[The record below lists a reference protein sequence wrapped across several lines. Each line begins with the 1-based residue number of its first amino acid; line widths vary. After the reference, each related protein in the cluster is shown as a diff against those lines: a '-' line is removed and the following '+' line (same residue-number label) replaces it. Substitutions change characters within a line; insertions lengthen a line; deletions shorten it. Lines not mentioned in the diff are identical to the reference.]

1 MLASV
6 MIYSQLKGLVNGRV
20 FPAPR
25 PESADQA
32 VPYVTYQKIGTV
44 EAINTLDEYI
54 GAEQIRVQINVYHGE
69 QLEAE
74 TLAHRVKVLLSQ
86 QRDCACEYVSA
97 TSDFDPDTQLYAE
110 INDFYIWQSQ
120 C

>member
-6 MIYSQLKGLVNGRV
+6 MLYTQLKGLVNNRI

-25 PESADQA
+25 PKNADQA
-32 VPYVTYQKIGTV
+32 VPYITYQKIGNV
-44 EAINTLDEYI
+44 EAINTLDGYI
-54 GAEQIRVQINVYHGE
+54 GAEQVRVQINVYHGE

-74 TLAHRVKVLLSQ
+74 KLAHRVKVLLSQ

-97 TSDFDPDTQLYAE
+97 TSDFDADTQLYAE